1 MTNDQADLDSTNLD
15 SANLAASA
23 SDPAVF
29 DTAWHFPHFNDLPDS
44 DLVAVGADLEPG
56 TLIKAYQSGLFPMP
70 LEEHQIGWFWP
81 TKRGIFRQGD
91 LVISRSLRRS
101 VKRYTTTH
109 NHAFEQVIAA
119 CSNPDRPHGWID
131 ESITSAYIRLH
142 QLGVAHSIEVWDGE
156 VLAGGLYGISVGG
169 LFAGESMF
177 HRQTDASKVA
187 LVTLTEMLWSGPADT
202 GSGIL
207 LDTQW
212 ATEHLSSLGAIE
224 VGRPDY
230 AKLLGRALQQPSPL
244 PMTAPSMSTN
254 TASQRND
261 PNHG

>member
-109 NHAFEQVIAA
+109 NHAFE
-119 CSNPDRPHGWID
+119 
-131 ESITSAYIRLH
+131 
-142 QLGVAHSIEVWDGE
+142 
-156 VLAGGLYGISVGG
+156 
-169 LFAGESMF
+169 
-177 HRQTDASKVA
+177 
-187 LVTLTEMLWSGPADT
+187 
-202 GSGIL
+202 
-207 LDTQW
+207 
-212 ATEHLSSLGAIE
+212 
-224 VGRPDY
+224 
-230 AKLLGRALQQPSPL
+230 
-244 PMTAPSMSTN
+244 
-254 TASQRND
+254 
-261 PNHG
+261 